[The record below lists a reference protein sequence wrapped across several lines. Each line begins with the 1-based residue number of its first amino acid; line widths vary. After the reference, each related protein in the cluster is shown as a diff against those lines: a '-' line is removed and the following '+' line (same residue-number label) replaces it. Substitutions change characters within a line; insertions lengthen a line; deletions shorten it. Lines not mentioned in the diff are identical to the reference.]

1 MITELANYLERLEDL
16 RGQISGLFA
25 GLPAEALNWMPLPGT
40 GDHATNSLAVLAAH
54 TAGAEH
60 FWIAEVVGGRPAT
73 RDREAEFAT
82 QAASSAEIVRLLENT
97 SRETREVFLTLKDTD
112 LEDTR
117 QTAGRTVPVR
127 WCLLHVIDHT
137 SLHLGHMQVT
147 FQLWAGGRSVRS
159 PLWFERLPHDPENE
173 RRSTPGM
180 ADSQGDER
188 L

>member
-1 MITELANYLERLEDL
+1 MITELTNYLERLEDL
-16 RGQISGLFA
+16 RGQISSLVA
-25 GLPAEALNWMPLPGT
+25 GLSAEALNWRPLQGT

-54 TAGAEH
+54 SAGAEH
-60 FWIAEVVGGRPAT
+60 FWIAEVVGGHPAT

-82 QAASSAEIVRLLENT
+82 LAASSAKIIRLLEKT
-97 SRETREVFLTLKDTD
+97 ALETREVFLTLKDTD

-147 FQLWAGGRSVRS
+147 FQLWADGQSIPS
-159 PLWFERLPHDPENE
+159 PLWFERLPHRPENE
-173 RRSTPGM
+173 RSSTHGT
-180 ADSQGDER
+180 ADSPGDES